1 MIGGCK
7 TQKFVLSYHV
17 VVCFSFVCTLSDNTI
32 YQKKEPHAGS
42 SGNPN
47 IRYLVVKSVLLQMII
62 GSININIM
70 IKDGKYL
77 GEI

>member
-1 MIGGCK
+1 MQGL
-7 TQKFVLSYHV
+7 QHF
-17 VVCFSFVCTLSDNTI
+17 
-32 YQKKEPHAGS
+32 
-42 SGNPN
+42 
-47 IRYLVVKSVLLQMII
+47 VVKSVLLQMII